1 MNREVMRV
9 LLLQTVSP
17 QASVT
22 ACAQIISYAG
32 PLFNIQKGEINMYKR
47 QKDRCLLLS
56 ANCFAIAACIPS
68 SDLLA
73 RIIKIAGMLVGMGF
87 ILVGLGSSEE

>member
-1 MNREVMRV
+1 
-9 LLLQTVSP
+9 
-17 QASVT
+17 
-22 ACAQIISYAG
+22 
-32 PLFNIQKGEINMYKR
+32 MYKR

-68 SDLLA
+68 GDLLS